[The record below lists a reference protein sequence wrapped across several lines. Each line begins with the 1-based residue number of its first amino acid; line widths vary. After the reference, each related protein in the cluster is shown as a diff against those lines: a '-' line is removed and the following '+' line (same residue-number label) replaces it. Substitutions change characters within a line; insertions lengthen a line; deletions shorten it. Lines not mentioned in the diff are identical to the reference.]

1 MRRDCWYDGKLLNVS
16 ERFVVDRFDLRIL
29 ATFLYT
35 ADVEPNAGIGL
46 ERNRLFAGMRSKPI
60 QDERCPI
67 DSQRVIR
74 ASPAQEGSFGVG

>member
-1 MRRDCWYDGKLLNVS
+1 MAELAEWESFYVIVGSAAGTLSAESVANSPSLITKKATA
-16 ERFVVDRFDLRIL
+16 VV
-29 ATFLYT
+29 
-35 ADVEPNAGIGL
+35 GCL

-74 ASPAQEGSFGVG
+74 ASPAQEGPFGVG